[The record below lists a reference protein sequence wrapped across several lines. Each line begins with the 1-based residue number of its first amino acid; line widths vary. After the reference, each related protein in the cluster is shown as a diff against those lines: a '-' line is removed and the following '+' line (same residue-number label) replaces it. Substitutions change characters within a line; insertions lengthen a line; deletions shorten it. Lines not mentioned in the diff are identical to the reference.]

1 MSTNLSSDSEAFIVE
16 AVARG
21 DYRDRADVL
30 EAGVAMLRRHEQL
43 LAMIDEGRR
52 QLDEGDY
59 VEFDDDGLKE
69 FAEQLKERARRASES
84 KA

>member
-1 MSTNLSSDSEAFIVE
+1 MSTNLSSDNEAFIVE

-21 DYRDRADVL
+21 NYRDRIDVL

-43 LAMIDEGRR
+43 LALIDEGRR

-59 VEFDDDGLKE
+59 VELDDDGLKE
-69 FAEQLKERARRASES
+69 FAERLKECARRASES
-84 KA
+84 NA